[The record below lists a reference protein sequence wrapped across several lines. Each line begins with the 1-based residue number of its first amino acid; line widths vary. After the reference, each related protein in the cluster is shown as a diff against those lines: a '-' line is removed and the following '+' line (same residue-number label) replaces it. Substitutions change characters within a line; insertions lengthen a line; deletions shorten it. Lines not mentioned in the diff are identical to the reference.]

1 VARVKLLWR
10 PHHMRVCAGLGRD
23 EFCHPLLT
31 AVHHLR
37 VEVVDFLLKAGLN
50 PKQRGTVHPY
60 TGDCMTVAELQGAWR
75 ARADL
80 ALVVAKTTTR
90 NTHAIPDT
98 PPPRRVAGR
107 GVVLSPCSRLC
118 VCVCGLQ

>member
-1 VARVKLLWR
+1 MYAPKGVPEALAPLIFACTSGDVARVKLLWR

-31 AVHHLR
+31 AAHHLR
-37 VEVVDFLLKAGLN
+37 VEVVDFLLRTGLN

-75 ARADL
+75 ARE
-80 ALVVAKTTTR
+80 
-90 NTHAIPDT
+90 
-98 PPPRRVAGR
+98 AG
-107 GVVLSPCSRLC
+107 GS
-118 VCVCGLQ
+118 GQI